1 MADLRP
7 QHDEEVVA
15 ANHPTKADV
24 TNRAWNVE
32 HDEDGTHKFLGAE
45 TGTIMLFGQ
54 TAAPTGWTRKADW
67 QDNAMLCYASAGA
80 IGSGGTINPQ
90 STHTHSAGTLAACHY
105 VATNVDRFKTVGMAA
120 WTATKRIT
128 HNFTEVADAS
138 SKDEGIQCAG
148 VTGANAAPHYQ
159 EVIAATK
166 D

>member
-24 TNRAWNVE
+24 TNRAWNIE
-32 HDEDGTHKFLGAE
+32 HEENGMHKATFLAAP

-54 TAAPTGWTRKADW
+54 NSAPTGWTRKADW

-80 IGSGGTINPQ
+80 IGSGGAVNPQ
-90 STHTHSAGTLAACHY
+90 STHIHGIAGHANHFHNLQAGTDIAA
-105 VATNVDRFKTVGMAA
+105 
-120 WTATKRIT
+120 
-128 HNFTEVADAS
+128 
-138 SKDEGIQCAG
+138 
-148 VTGANAAPHYQ
+148 GANFSDETISTDAHDHGAATAANSAPFYQ
-159 EVIAATK
+159 EIIAATK